1 MPYFEN
7 GATRL
12 HYEVQGA
19 GEPVL
24 LLAPGGMRS
33 AIDYWEKAPWNP
45 LVALREQFQLIA
57 MDQRNAGS
65 STAPVSAADG
75 WADYTADQL
84 ALLDHLE
91 TESCHLLGMCIGG
104 PFILGLLAAAPARFL
119 SAVLLQPVG
128 IDDNRDAFHQMFDD
142 WVEAIGPDHP
152 EATPADWDSF
162 RNNMWAG
169 EFALTASPDDVARIS
184 TPMLVLMGDD
194 LYHPQSISREIARLA
209 PAATLVERWKDEAH
223 LAETDAAIKEF
234 LAARS

>member
-12 HYEVQGA
+12 HHEVQGE

-24 LLAPGGMRS
+24 LLAPGGMKS
-33 AIDYWEKAPWNP
+33 AADIWETAPWDP
-45 LVALREQFQLIA
+45 RAALRDRFRLIA

-65 STAPVSAADG
+65 STAPVTATDG

-91 TESCHLLGMCIGG
+91 VESCHVVGMCIGG
-104 PFILGLLAAAPARFL
+104 PFILGLLAAAPDRFR
-119 SAVLLQPVG
+119 SAVLLQPLG
-128 IDDNRDAFHQMFDD
+128 IDDNRDAFHQVFDR
-142 WVEAIGPDHP
+142 WAEPIAADHP
-152 EATPADWDSF
+152 EASPADWDSF
-162 RNNMWAG
+162 RSNMWDG
-169 EFALTASPDDVARIS
+169 EFALTVTRDQVAQIS

-194 LYHPQSISREIARLA
+194 LYHPQSISREIAALA

-223 LAETDAAIKEF
+223 LAATDVAIKEF